1 VPTFEE
7 ARDLILRSAA
17 PLGVEVVGL
26 VQTLGRVLA
35 TDQIAAW
42 DLPMWDNSAMDGYA
56 VRARDCQVG
65 SVLAVRGFLPAGRAA
80 TQSLAAGT
88 AAKILTG
95 APIPAGADSVV
106 PFEVAEVQADTVCL
120 LVQPLVGDHV
130 REQGSDLQA
139 GDCVLKA
146 GTLLGP
152 AEIAILASLGRTSVP
167 VTRRP
172 RVAILST
179 GDELLA
185 PGEPL
190 QPGRIFDSNGPAL
203 TAAVIQAGG
212 TPIILPIARDDPA
225 ALRQQLR
232 DGLQA
237 DVLVTSAGVS
247 TGDRDLVREVL
258 RDLGAKEAFWRVDI
272 QPGRP
277 MAFAA
282 TEVTEV
288 AGRCLVFSLPGNPVA
303 ALLTFELLVRPAL
316 RRMVGHVR
324 PIEVTRR
331 AILGEAVRPRPDRLT
346 LRRVRLE
353 RTDDQVV
360 AMSSGR
366 QATGHVRTL
375 SRADGIALIPS
386 GTEILP
392 AGTVVDV
399 QPLRQDSDFGGGA
412 Q

>member
-17 PLGVEVVGL
+17 LLGAEVVGL
-26 VQTLGRVLA
+26 PQTLGRVLA
-35 TDQIAAW
+35 TDQISAW

-56 VRARDCQVG
+56 VRARDCHKG
-65 SVLAVRGFLPAGRAA
+65 SVLQVRGYLPAGRAA

-88 AAKILTG
+88 ATKILTG

-106 PFEVAEVQADTVCL
+106 PFEVAEVQGDAVRL
-120 LVQPLVGDHV
+120 LVQPLVGDHI
-130 REQGSDLQA
+130 REQGSDLHA
-139 GDCVLKA
+139 GDCVLNA
-146 GTLLGP
+146 GTSLGP
-152 AEIAILASLGRTSVP
+152 AEIAILASLARTSVP

-203 TAAVIQAGG
+203 AAAVRNAGG
-212 TPIILPIARDDPA
+212 RPIILPIAGDDPA
-225 ALRQQLR
+225 TLRQQLQE
-232 DGLQA
+232 GLQA

-258 RDLGAKEAFWRVDI
+258 QDLGAKEVFWKVDI

-277 MAFAA
+277 MAFA
-282 TEVTEV
+282 VTD
-288 AGRCLVFSLPGNPVA
+288 RCCVFSLPGNPVA

-316 RRMVGHVR
+316 RRMVGRYR

-331 AILGEAVRPRPDRLT
+331 AILGEAVQPRSDRMT
-346 LRRVRLE
+346 LRRVRLKQS
-353 RTDDQVV
+353 DDQLV
-360 AMSSGR
+360 AMSSGQ
-366 QATGHVRTL
+366 QATGFVRTL

-386 GTEILP
+386 GTDTLP

-399 QPLRQDSDFGGGA
+399 HPLRQDTDFGGGA

>member
-1 VPTFEE
+1 MPTFEE
-7 ARDLILRSAA
+7 ARDLILRSA
-17 PLGVEVVGL
+17 PLLGAEVVGL
-26 VQTLGRVLA
+26 SQTLGRVLA
-35 TDQIAAW
+35 TDQISAW

-56 VRARDCQVG
+56 VRARDCHKG
-65 SVLAVRGFLPAGRAA
+65 SVLQVRGYLPAGGAA

-88 AAKILTG
+88 ATKILTG

-106 PFEVAEVQADTVCL
+106 PFEVAEVQGDAVCL
-120 LVQPLVGDHV
+120 LVQPLVGDHI

-139 GDCVLKA
+139 GDCVLNA
-146 GTLLGP
+146 GTSLGP
-152 AEIAILASLGRTSVP
+152 AEIAILASLARTSVP

-185 PGEPL
+185 LGEPL

-203 TAAVIQAGG
+203 TAAVRKAGG

-225 ALRQQLR
+225 TLRQQLR
-232 DGLQA
+232 EGLQA

-258 RDLGAKEAFWRVDI
+258 HDLGAKEVFWKVDI

-277 MAFAA
+277 MAFA
-282 TEVTEV
+282 VTD
-288 AGRCLVFSLPGNPVA
+288 RCCVFSLPGNPVA

-316 RRMVGHVR
+316 RRMVGHYR

-331 AILGEAVRPRPDRLT
+331 AILGEAVRPRSERMT

-353 RTDDQVV
+353 LTDDQLV
-360 AMSSGR
+360 AMSSGQ
-366 QATGHVRTL
+366 QATGFVRTL

-386 GTEILP
+386 GTDILP

-399 QPLRQDSDFGGGA
+399 HLLRQDSDFGGGA

>member
-7 ARDLILRSAA
+7 ARELILRSAA
-17 PLGVEVVGL
+17 PLGSEVVAL
-26 VQTLGRVLA
+26 SQTLGRVLA
-35 TDQIAAW
+35 ADQFAPW

-56 VRARDCQVG
+56 VRAQDCHEG
-65 SVLAVRGFLPAGRAA
+65 SVLPVRGYLPAGRAA
-80 TQSLAAGT
+80 TQGLAAGT

-95 APIPAGADSVV
+95 APIPAGADCVV
-106 PFEVAEVQADTVCL
+106 PFEVAEVQGEAVRF
-120 LVQPLVGDHV
+120 LVQPLVGDHI
-130 REQGSDLQA
+130 REQGSDLHA
-139 GDCVLKA
+139 GDCVLNA
-146 GTLLGP
+146 RTSIGP
-152 AEIAILASLGRTSVP
+152 AEIAILASLARTSVA

-190 QPGRIFDSNGPAL
+190 EPGRIFDSNGPAL
-203 TAAVIQAGG
+203 AGAVHAAGA
-212 TPIILPIARDDPA
+212 TPIILSIARDDPA
-225 ALRQQLR
+225 ALRHQLQE
-232 DGLQA
+232 GLHA

-258 RDLGAKEAFWRVDI
+258 HDLGAKEAFWKVDI

-277 MAFAA
+277 MAFA
-282 TEVTEV
+282 VTD
-288 AGRCLVFSLPGNPVA
+288 RCCVFSLPGNPVA

-316 RRMVGHVR
+316 RRMAGHLR
-324 PIEVTRR
+324 PIEVLRR
-331 AILGEAVRPRPDRLT
+331 ALLGEAVRPRPDRMT
-346 LRRVRLE
+346 LRRVLLE
-353 RTDDQVV
+353 RTDDHLV

-366 QATGHVRTL
+366 QATGFVRTL
-375 SRADGIALIPS
+375 ARADGIALIPR

-399 QPLRQDSDFGGGA
+399 HPLRPDSDFGAGA
-412 Q
+412 R

>member
-1 VPTFEE
+1 MPTFEE

-26 VQTLGRVLA
+26 SQTLGRVLA
-35 TDQIAAW
+35 TDQFSAW

-56 VRARDCQVG
+56 VRARDCHEG
-65 SVLAVRGFLPAGRAA
+65 SVLQVRGYLPAGRAA
-80 TQSLAAGT
+80 TLSLATGT

-106 PFEVAEVQADTVCL
+106 PIEVAEVRGDAVHL
-120 LVQPLVGDHV
+120 LVRPLAGDHV
-130 REQGSDLQA
+130 RGQGSDLHA
-139 GDCVLKA
+139 GDCVLSA
-146 GTLLGP
+146 GTSLGP
-152 AEIAILASLGRTSVP
+152 AEIAILASLARTSVP

-185 PGEPL
+185 PGEPI

-203 TAAVIQAGG
+203 AAAARAAGA
-212 TPIILPIARDDPA
+212 TPIILEIARDDPG
-225 ALRQQLR
+225 ALRQQLLE
-232 DGLQA
+232 GLQA

-247 TGDRDLVREVL
+247 TGDRDLVRQVL
-258 RDLGAKEAFWRVDI
+258 HDLGTKEVFWRVDI

-277 MAFAA
+277 MAFA
-282 TEVTEV
+282 VTD
-288 AGRCLVFSLPGNPVA
+288 RCRVFSLPGNPVA

-316 RRMVGHVR
+316 RRMIGHRR

-331 AILGEAVRPRPDRLT
+331 AILGEAVRPRPDRMT

-353 RTDDQVV
+353 RADDQLV
-360 AMSSGR
+360 ATSSGQ
-366 QATGHVRTL
+366 QATGFVRTL

-386 GTEILP
+386 GTENLP
-392 AGTVVDV
+392 AGTAVDV
-399 QPLRQDSDFGGGA
+399 HPLRQDSDFGGGA

>member
-7 ARDLILRSAA
+7 ARDLILRNAA
-17 PLGVEVVGL
+17 LLGVEVVGL
-26 VQTLGRVLA
+26 SQTFGRVLA
-35 TDQIAAW
+35 TDQISAW

-56 VRARDCQVG
+56 VRARDCHEG
-65 SVLAVRGFLPAGRAA
+65 SVLQVCGYLPAGRA
-80 TQSLAAGT
+80 
-88 AAKILTG
+88 
-95 APIPAGADSVV
+95 
-106 PFEVAEVQADTVCL
+106 FEVAEVQGDAVRL
-120 LVQPLVGDHV
+120 LVQPLVGDHI
-130 REQGSDLQA
+130 REQGSDLHA
-139 GDCVLKA
+139 GDCVLNA
-146 GTLLGP
+146 GTSLGP
-152 AEIAILASLGRTSVP
+152 AEIAILASLARTSVP

-203 TAAVIQAGG
+203 TAAVRKAGG

-225 ALRQQLR
+225 TLRQQLWE
-232 DGLQA
+232 GLQA

-258 RDLGAKEAFWRVDI
+258 HDLGAKEVFWKVDI

-277 MAFAA
+277 MAFAV
-282 TEVTEV
+282 TEVTD
-288 AGRCLVFSLPGNPVA
+288 RCLVFSLPGNPVA

-316 RRMVGHVR
+316 RRMVGRYR

-331 AILGEAVRPRPDRLT
+331 AILGEAVRPRPDRTT

-353 RTDDQVV
+353 QTDDQLV
-360 AMSSGR
+360 AMSSGQ
-366 QATGHVRTL
+366 QATGFVRTL

-386 GTEILP
+386 GTDILP

-399 QPLRQDSDFGGGA
+399 HPLRQDSDFGGGA